1 MKEKYKTI
9 SLVMPAQE
17 AKPQPP
23 TPLPVAKFTYES
35 NPLSLVSLG
44 VFDNKL
50 ALTTGRH
57 CEPKLRENSRAKFS
71 RVGETELAMELR
83 SDIKVTICST

>member
-1 MKEKYKTI
+1 MMKEKYKTI
-9 SLVMPAQE
+9 SLVMPAQA

-23 TPLPVAKFTYES
+23 TPLPVAKFTYQS

-50 ALTTGRH
+50 ALTTGQH
-57 CEPKLRENSRAKFS
+57 CEPKLRENSRVKIQQS
-71 RVGETELAMELR
+71 G
-83 SDIKVTICST
+83 